1 MGRSWARRASAYL
14 VLTLLLV
21 SGACSDGGSGE
32 ATSAVGAA
40 SETAA
45 TAGEQTTST
54 VPASDASPTSTPGTS
69 TQGTATTTTPQTAT
83 TRPAANDATTT
94 SLGGPGLPPS
104 TPPSQPVV
112 TGGGGS
118 VATGLTAVPGCEAG
132 RGVVTLSW
140 QPGGTNEQVVAVS
153 TRKDGLDTG
162 NYTTS
167 EVLASG
173 RSTYSLRDSQ
183 PGGIYYWRVL
193 TRRDGGWAASATAQF
208 EGPTCVPF

>member
-1 MGRSWARRASAYL
+1 MGRSWATQGAACL
-14 VLTLLLV
+14 VLALV
-21 SGACSDGGSGE
+21 LAAGACSDGGSE
-32 ATSAVGAA
+32 EETSA
-40 SETAA
+40 
-45 TAGEQTTST
+45 AGERTTTT
-54 VPASDASPTSTPGTS
+54 VPAADPSPTSSPSATGGPTVDS
-69 TQGTATTTTPQTAT
+69 TVAPAGST
-83 TRPAANDATTT
+83 TRPPPTSASTAT

-112 TGGGGS
+112 TASGGGS
-118 VATGLTAVPGCEAG
+118 VATGLSALPGCDAG
-132 RGVVTLSW
+132 RALVRLSW
-140 QPGGTNEQVVAVS
+140 RPSGANEQVVAVS
-153 TRKDGLDTG
+153 ARKDGLDTG

-167 EVLASG
+167 EVLAPD

>member
-1 MGRSWARRASAYL
+1 MWATRASVYL
-14 VLTLLLV
+14 VLTIVLV

-32 ATSAVGAA
+32 ATSAAGAA
-40 SETAA
+40 SETTA
-45 TAGEQTTST
+45 TAGGQSSTT
-54 VPASDASPTSTPGTS
+54 VPAGDAAPTSTPGES
-69 TQGTATTTTPQTAT
+69 TQGTATTTTPPTAT

-118 VATGLTAVPGCEAG
+118 VATGLTAAPGCEAA
-132 RGVVTLSW
+132 RGVVKLSW
-140 QPGGTNEQVVAVS
+140 QPGGASEQVVAVS

-167 EVLASG
+167 EVLAPD
-173 RSTYSLRDSQ
+173 RATYSLSDSQ